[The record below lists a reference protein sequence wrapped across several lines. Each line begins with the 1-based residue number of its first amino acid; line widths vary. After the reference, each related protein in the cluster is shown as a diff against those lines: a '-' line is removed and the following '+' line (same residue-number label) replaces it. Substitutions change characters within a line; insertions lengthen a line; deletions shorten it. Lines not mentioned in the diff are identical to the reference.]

1 MVGTPE
7 GHVKSISTEE
17 ATPVGNLG
25 DETKG
30 DTMAPPR
37 MGVEQLKARKREIE
51 EAGIQLVQECTELD
65 LVIEN

>member
-25 DETKG
+25 DGTEGRTA
-30 DTMAPPR
+30 APSHV
-37 MGVEQLKARKREIE
+37 GVEQLKA
-51 EAGIQLVQECTELD
+51 
-65 LVIEN
+65 